1 MYRSLR
7 SIHLFFAQL
16 NPQYPVVYNAF
27 NSARP
32 SKVCIKPM
40 SSQCWCMDQK
50 RALLQRLLLGDW
62 MPLTHGLSEKSCGSR
77 ILDTFL
83 MLLSGRLP
91 AALQFQVSLKQEG
104 SISLDMWHIQIPDKI
119 ITELSMRCLD
129 HQKTGGDLE
138 GACVPTGCEGL
149 MPMYSRQTSVST
161 QLGGRPMIVFFGD
174 ASLTWQHSIRG
185 MPMKKR
191 QQSGYLNH
199 SSESGT
205 K

>member
-62 MPLTHGLSEKSCGSR
+62 MPLTHGLSEKSFGSC
-77 ILDTFL
+77 ILDTL
-83 MLLSGRLP
+83 PTLLSGRLL
-91 AALQFQVSLKQEG
+91 AALQFQASLKQEC
-104 SISLDMWHIQIPDKI
+104 SASFAMCHVQIAGKI
-119 ITELSMRCLD
+119 ITELSARHSD
-129 HQKTGGDLE
+129 HQETGGDLE
-138 GACVPTGCEGL
+138 GARVPPQVHLAEG
-149 MPMYSRQTSVST
+149 
-161 QLGGRPMIVFFGD
+161 D
-174 ASLTWQHSIRG
+174 
-185 MPMKKR
+185 
-191 QQSGYLNH
+191 
-199 SSESGT
+199 
-205 K
+205 